1 MNVVRLASYLDITE
15 GGCEWKEV
23 GALGMVA
30 GRGRGLRPG
39 GTWRSRPWIVELYIM
54 CRDIS
59 TVGNLYRS
67 YNILERS
74 GGALL
79 GVSSIAVSDIAH
91 VTIVSI
97 VSSAIRTYSRAS
109 CNTMHRSIY
118 DVSSTYMSPVIRY
131 IRIEGEIRWNSNLS
145 NSTKSID
152 VQRLMLK
159 NRILFSLSSSIR
171 FS

>member
-1 MNVVRLASYLDITE
+1 
-15 GGCEWKEV
+15 
-23 GALGMVA
+23 MVA

-79 GVSSIAVSDIAH
+79 GISSIAVSDIAH

-152 VQRLMLK
+152 VK
-159 NRILFSLSSSIR
+159 KSDSLFTFIEYQVFVIICTLYTESFIIIYIYSWYDNHL
-171 FS
+171 FKCNQLW